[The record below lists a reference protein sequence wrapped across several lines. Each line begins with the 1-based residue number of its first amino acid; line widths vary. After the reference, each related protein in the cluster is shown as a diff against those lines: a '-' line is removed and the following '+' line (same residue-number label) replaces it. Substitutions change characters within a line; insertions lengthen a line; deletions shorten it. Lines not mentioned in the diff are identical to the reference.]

1 MLFKLPNIE
10 EYLRGALTVACEL
23 KQYFEDNA
31 ESMLKA
37 TTPHDIAAF
46 SNNVLLHEVELSC
59 PFWMSCLRGACNP
72 GKNPKKTNINSMA
85 LNTAIAARCRNHSAT
100 SSALQ

>member
-1 MLFKLPNIE
+1 MKIFAKIIINLVRGNLKTVTNMLFKLPNIE
-10 EYLRGALTVACEL
+10 EYLRGALTRTVTCEF
-23 KQYFEDNA
+23 KQYCGDNA

-46 SNNVLLHEVELSC
+46 SNNVLLHEAELWC

-72 GKNPKKTNINSMA
+72 AKTLKKQI
-85 LNTAIAARCRNHSAT
+85 
-100 SSALQ
+100 